1 MATARLKIKLN
12 RNAIYTDYINITI
25 FLSFITLCLAQTFN
39 APSLIYFLIDVPI
52 VIMITKKL
60 RTLLKVICW
69 NYILM
74 ITLTLF
80 VIFITLIVGIIV
92 NEVPFGNAIY
102 GIYKYFRG
110 FLFFYCTLA
119 FSDKKSIG
127 KTISMIKIV
136 FILNL
141 FLTFFQFF
149 ILGINQDLLGGIFG
163 MVVGVNQYTNLFFV
177 IISVFCI
184 EKILNHDSEKKELHL
199 IYIVCG
205 IMLMVSAL
213 AEIKYFFAE
222 FIILF
227 LIGYFLL
234 PKNRKSVLAIFMIV
248 LCVLGCYK
256 ILIQNFPEFSNL
268 VTQLKIGG
276 FTKLADLQRHYSTDY
291 DIGRAVIFS
300 YSNRYL
306 LPKSINQ
313 IFGMGIGN
321 VTSSNIVNNSFW
333 IKNQDTHYDQFYTAY
348 LYNEQ
353 GIVGFVLYCLIYI
366 ELLVLGIRALMNINT
381 KKYGVMLILL
391 VVGCVMIFAY
401 NMAIYSQLTF
411 IIYWALAILVK
422 KCLILN

>member
-1 MATARLKIKLN
+1 
-12 RNAIYTDYINITI
+12 
-25 FLSFITLCLAQTFN
+25 
-39 APSLIYFLIDVPI
+39 
-52 VIMITKKL
+52 
-60 RTLLKVICW
+60 
-69 NYILM
+69 
-74 ITLTLF
+74 
-80 VIFITLIVGIIV
+80 
-92 NEVPFGNAIY
+92 
-102 GIYKYFRG
+102 
-110 FLFFYCTLA
+110 
-119 FSDKKSIG
+119 
-127 KTISMIKIV
+127 
-136 FILNL
+136 
-141 FLTFFQFF
+141 
-149 ILGINQDLLGGIFG
+149 
-163 MVVGVNQYTNLFFV
+163 MV
-177 IISVFCI
+177 
-184 EKILNHDSEKKELHL
+184 
-199 IYIVCG
+199 
-205 IMLMVSAL
+205 
-213 AEIKYFFAE
+213 
-222 FIILF
+222 
-227 LIGYFLL
+227 
-234 PKNRKSVLAIFMIV
+234 
-248 LCVLGCYK
+248 
-256 ILIQNFPEFSNL
+256 
-268 VTQLKIGG
+268 
-276 FTKLADLQRHYSTDY
+276 DLQRHYSTYY